1 MKHYRMPSSAL
12 LLLLLS
18 SRIFT
23 AMKILLNARDYI
35 PFFANQFVEDDSE
48 DIEFDYQAYN
58 DLINSNRARLHGFEK
73 YISRLH
79 DSWIKGVEVKDDS
92 MRISLNDF
100 DTHVFADA
108 LLEKHNLKIKHE
120 ALNFPLVLNFSGN
133 LSYRAY
139 TVVDGSDGDLKP
151 MYIGT
156 LNEELPKT
164 QQYLYEQILELDAE
178 HIKMAFALW
187 NWEGKYLILEVSAN
201 NFTLEE
207 NQEQNWNAVFE
218 GKYQEEL
225 EYFENLRFSAYQ
237 DMGIAQC
244 RKILSQYYAEQGK

>member
-1 MKHYRMPSSAL
+1 M
-12 LLLLLS
+12 
-18 SRIFT
+18 
-23 AMKILLNARDYI
+23 
-35 PFFANQFVEDDSE
+35 
-48 DIEFDYQAYN
+48 
-58 DLINSNRARLHGFEK
+58 
-73 YISRLH
+73 
-79 DSWIKGVEVKDDS
+79 
-92 MRISLNDF
+92 NDF

-108 LLEKHNLKIKHE
+108 LVEKHDLKIKHE

-201 NFTLEE
+201 NFSFEE
-207 NQEQNWNAVFE
+207 KQSENWDVVFE

-237 DMGIAQC
+237 DMGIAKC
-244 RKILSQYYAEQGK
+244 REILKQLYAQQGK

>member
-1 MKHYRMPSSAL
+1 
-12 LLLLLS
+12 
-18 SRIFT
+18 
-23 AMKILLNARDYI
+23 
-35 PFFANQFVEDDSE
+35 
-48 DIEFDYQAYN
+48 
-58 DLINSNRARLHGFEK
+58 
-73 YISRLH
+73 
-79 DSWIKGVEVKDDS
+79 
-92 MRISLNDF
+92 
-100 DTHVFADA
+100 
-108 LLEKHNLKIKHE
+108 LLEKHDLKIKHE

-201 NFTLEE
+201 NFSLEE
-207 NQEQNWNAVFE
+207 NQTENWNTVFE

-225 EYFENLRFSAYQ
+225 EHFEQLRFSAYQ
-237 DMGIAQC
+237 DMGIAKC
-244 RKILSQYYAEQGK
+244 REILKQFYAEQGK

>member
-1 MKHYRMPSSAL
+1 MK
-12 LLLLLS
+12 
-18 SRIFT
+18 T
-23 AMKILLNARDYI
+23 LLNARNYI

-58 DLINSNRARLHGFEK
+58 DLINSNRARLHGFER

-79 DSWIKGVEVKDDS
+79 DSWIKGIEVNGDN
-92 MRISLNDF
+92 MRIRLNDF

-108 LLEKHNLKIKHE
+108 LVEKHDLKIKHE

-133 LSYRAY
+133 LSYKAY

-164 QQYLYEQILELDAE
+164 QQYLYEQILELDAA
-178 HIKMAFALW
+178 HIKVAFALW
-187 NWEGKYLILEVSAN
+187 NWEGKYLILEVTAN
-201 NFTLEE
+201 NFELEE
-207 NQEQNWNAVFE
+207 LQAEHWTQVFE

-225 EYFENLRFSAYQ
+225 EHFEQLRFGAYH
-237 DMGIAQC
+237 DMGITKC
-244 RKILSQYYAEQGK
+244 REILKQFYAVQGK